1 VWTHGPL
8 PPKGPAFCAEPV
20 KEQAHAIFPQL
31 AALNYCPLL
40 SLDRSLL
47 SLDLTRHLQGDLT
60 PVGRDVGTFTLAG
73 LFVPRNKEQKQ
84 RRMTEHQDQSQTMTE
99 AQPYVDQSQT
109 MTEAQPY
116 VHFLILSK
124 SFS

>member
-20 KEQAHAIFPQL
+20 KEQVHAIFPQL
-31 AALNYCPLL
+31 AALNYRPLL

-60 PVGRDVGTFTLAG
+60 PVGRDVSTFTLAG
-73 LFVPRNKEQKQ
+73 LFVPWNKEQKQ
-84 RRMTEHQDQSQTMTE
+84 RRMMEHQ
-99 AQPYVDQSQT
+99 DQSQT

-124 SFS
+124 SFA